1 MPDTF
6 SKRKRSAIM
15 RAVHGYANKST
26 ENRLAAIFRARKITG
41 WRRGYPLFGSPDFVF
56 PKERVAVFVDGC
68 FWHGCPKH
76 YRRPK
81 SRRKYWD
88 AKIQRNQQRDRQ
100 VTRILRA
107 KGWRVVRIWEH
118 ALARRAEAGTVA
130 RLARIISDSKR
141 AKTNEGE
148 QNSCCEGAS
157 QAEGQRGTFRSGGNW
172 RVGRVR

>member
-15 RAVHGYANKST
+15 RAVHSSANKST
-26 ENRLAAIFRARKITG
+26 EERLISIFRVCKITG
-41 WRRGYPLFGSPDFVF
+41 WRRGYPLFGTPDFVF
-56 PKERVAVFVDGC
+56 PKKRIAIFVDGC

-81 SRRKYWD
+81 SRQKYWD

-107 KGWRVVRIWEH
+107 KGWKVVRIWEH
-118 ALARRAEAGTVA
+118 ALARRAEAVTVA
-130 RLARIISDSKR
+130 RLLHVIRNNA
-141 AKTNEGE
+141 
-148 QNSCCEGAS
+148 
-157 QAEGQRGTFRSGGNW
+157 
-172 RVGRVR
+172 